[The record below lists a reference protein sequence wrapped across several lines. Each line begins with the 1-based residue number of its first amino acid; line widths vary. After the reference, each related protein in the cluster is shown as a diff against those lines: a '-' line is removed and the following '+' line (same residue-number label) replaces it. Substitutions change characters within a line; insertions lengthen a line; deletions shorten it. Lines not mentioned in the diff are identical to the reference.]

1 VAIIEALNMLKNVPL
16 KSWDDVSSVHVVAET
31 MRRVFADRAAYLA
44 DPDFAKV
51 PVNGLTSGCYAK
63 ELAATIDTRH
73 ASSSKTIHA
82 GEPHVCGE
90 EANNNSG
97 KNAPIEVSLNDGPHT
112 THFSVVDTAGNAVAS
127 TTTLNDS
134 YGSHVTSSADFC

>member
-51 PVNGLTSGCYAK
+51 
-63 ELAATIDTRH
+63 R
-73 ASSSKTIHA
+73 
-82 GEPHVCGE
+82 
-90 EANNNSG
+90 
-97 KNAPIEVSLNDGPHT
+97 
-112 THFSVVDTAGNAVAS
+112 
-127 TTTLNDS
+127 
-134 YGSHVTSSADFC
+134 